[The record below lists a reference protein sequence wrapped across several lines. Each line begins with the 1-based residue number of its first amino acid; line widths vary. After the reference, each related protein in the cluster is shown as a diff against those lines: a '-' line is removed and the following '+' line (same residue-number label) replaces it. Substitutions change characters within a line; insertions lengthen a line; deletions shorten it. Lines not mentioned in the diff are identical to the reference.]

1 MLLVYLG
8 FFILLL
14 GSIGILIAAFKNSI
28 LWGIGCL
35 FISPI
40 SIIFLILYWN
50 EAKNPFFLQLIGIAV
65 VFVGSLT
72 ISPH

>member
-14 GSIGILIAAFKNSI
+14 GSIGFLIAAFKNSI

>member
-14 GSIGILIAAFKNSI
+14 GSIGFLIAAFKNSI

-72 ISPH
+72 VNPH